1 VLMSDVTVAIDV
13 RVIDASISVIDIG
26 GSVTR
31 MAEQPLTEA
40 YRAASGP
47 QTGTIVLNFA
57 RLEYMNSS
65 GIGLLVTLFVRA
77 KRQGQKVFVC
87 ELSEH
92 YQEIFSLTRLD
103 EAMQIFP
110 HEEQA
115 LTAARAQ

>member
-1 VLMSDVTVAIDV
+1 MSDVIVAFDV
-13 RVIDASISVIDIG
+13 RVIDADISVIDIG

-31 MAEQPLTEA
+31 TADQPLTEA
-40 YRAASGP
+40 FRSSGGP
-47 QTGTIVLNFA
+47 RTGTIVLNFA
-57 RLEYMNSS
+57 RLDYMNSS

-87 ELSEH
+87 ELNEH
-92 YQEIFSLTRLD
+92 YREIFSLTRLD

-110 HEEQA
+110 DEEQA